1 MPGIAPLETR
11 CMPSRTHVCCPG
23 ESGRSVP
30 LYTFTGDQK
39 PGETKGQGIKDVGT
53 WSVVTTSAS
62 STPSSAGG
70 SAEPEKSS
78 GGSSGEGS
86 SSGYGY

>member
-1 MPGIAPLETR
+1 
-11 CMPSRTHVCCPG
+11 MPSRTHVCCPG

-39 PGETKGQGIKDVGT
+39 PGETKGQGVKDVGT